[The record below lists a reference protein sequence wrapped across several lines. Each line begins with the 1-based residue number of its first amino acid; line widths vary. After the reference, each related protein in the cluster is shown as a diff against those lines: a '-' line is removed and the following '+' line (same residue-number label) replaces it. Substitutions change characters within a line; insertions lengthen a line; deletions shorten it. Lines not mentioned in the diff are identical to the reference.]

1 MYEVVNKEIV
11 KGWNTNPLTRPT
23 IEPILTL
30 QTCDPPGT
38 TINRYVVTAKLVEVN

>member
-1 MYEVVNKEIV
+1 
-11 KGWNTNPLTRPT
+11 RPV

-38 TINRYVVTAKLVEVN
+38 TINRLIVTAKLEKVN